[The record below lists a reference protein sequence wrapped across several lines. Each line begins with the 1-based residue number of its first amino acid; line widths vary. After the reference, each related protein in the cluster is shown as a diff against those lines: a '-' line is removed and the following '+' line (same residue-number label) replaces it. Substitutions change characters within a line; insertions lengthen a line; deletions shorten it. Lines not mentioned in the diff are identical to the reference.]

1 MPVNMTLIERC
12 RADLNKVKNEVA
24 KVVVGQRPLID
35 GLLRALLANG
45 HVLIEG
51 VPGIAKTLIV
61 RALAASTSC
70 KFKRIQFT
78 ADLLPTDI
86 LGITSYE
93 EEKGFFVIKG
103 PIFGNFILGDEINR
117 APPKVQ
123 SALLEAMQEKQVTI
137 GRETFPL
144 DKPFS
149 VIATQNPIETLGTYP
164 LPEAQIDRFIF
175 KLMADYPSKDE
186 EKEIIVR
193 NISMHSFEHFK
204 IMPAITPKRI
214 IEMQELTKKIGDKDR
229 IKDYIVEIINATRN
243 PTKYNIRLG
252 KYIQWG
258 ASPRAGISLFIGA
271 KADAVLNGQTFIKP
285 QNVKNV
291 ALSVLS
297 HRIILNYRGEA
308 EGIVTEDVI
317 KEILSKVGI
326 P

>member
-1 MPVNMTLIERC
+1 MPVDMALIERC

-24 KVVVGQRPLID
+24 KVVVGQGPLID

-144 DKPFS
+144 EKPFS

-164 LPEAQIDRFIF
+164 LPEAQIDRFLF
-175 KLMADYPSKDE
+175 KLMANYPSKDE

-193 NISMHSFEHFK
+193 NISMHRFEHFK

-243 PTKYNIRLG
+243 PTKYNIKLG

-258 ASPRAGISLFIGA
+258 SSPRAGISLFIGA
-271 KADAVLNGQTFIKP
+271 KADAVLNGQMFIKP

-291 ALSVLS
+291 ALSALS

-317 KEILSKVGI
+317 KEIISKVGI

>member
-1 MPVNMTLIERC
+1 MPVDMALIERC

-24 KVVVGQRPLID
+24 KVVVGQGPLID

-144 DKPFS
+144 EKPFS

-175 KLMADYPSKDE
+175 KLMANYPSKDE

-193 NISMHSFEHFK
+193 NISMHRFEHFK

-258 ASPRAGISLFIGA
+258 SSPRAGISLFIGA
-271 KADAVLNGQTFIKP
+271 KADAVLNGQMFIKP

-291 ALSVLS
+291 ALSALS

-317 KEILSKVGI
+317 KEIISKVGI

>member
-1 MPVNMTLIERC
+1 MPVDMALIERC

>member
-1 MPVNMTLIERC
+1 MALIERC

-24 KVVVGQRPLID
+24 KVVVGQGPLID

-144 DKPFS
+144 EKPFS

-175 KLMADYPSKDE
+175 KLMANYPSKDE

-193 NISMHSFEHFK
+193 NISMHRFEHFK

-243 PTKYNIRLG
+243 PTKYNIGLG

-258 ASPRAGISLFIGA
+258 SSPRAGISLFIGA
-271 KADAVLNGQTFIKP
+271 KADAVLNGQMFIKP

-291 ALSVLS
+291 ALSALS

-317 KEILSKVGI
+317 KEIISKVGI

>member
-1 MPVNMTLIERC
+1 MPVDMALIERC

-24 KVVVGQRPLID
+24 KVVVGQGPLID

-93 EEKGFFVIKG
+93 EERGFFVIKG

-144 DKPFS
+144 EKPFS

-271 KADAVLNGQTFIKP
+271 KADAVLNGQMFIKP

-291 ALSVLS
+291 ALSALS

-308 EGIVTEDVI
+308 EGIVTGDVI
-317 KEILSKVGI
+317 KEIISKVGI

>member
-1 MPVNMTLIERC
+1 MPVDMALIERC

-24 KVVVGQRPLID
+24 KVVVGQGPLID

-144 DKPFS
+144 EKPFS

-175 KLMADYPSKDE
+175 KLMANYPSKDE

-193 NISMHSFEHFK
+193 NISMHRFEHFK

-258 ASPRAGISLFIGA
+258 SSPRAGISLFIGA
-271 KADAVLNGQTFIKP
+271 KADAVLNGQMFIKP

-291 ALSVLS
+291 ALSALS

-308 EGIVTEDVI
+308 EGIVTEDII
-317 KEILSKVGI
+317 KEIISKVGI

>member
-123 SALLEAMQEKQVTI
+123 SALLEAMQEQQVTI

-175 KLMADYPSKDE
+175 KLTADYPGKDE
-186 EKEIIVR
+186 EKEIIAR

-229 IKDYIVEIINATRN
+229 IKDYIVEITNATRN
-243 PTKYNIRLG
+243 PKKYNIRLG

-258 ASPRAGISLFIGA
+258 SSPRAGISLFIGA

>member
-1 MPVNMTLIERC
+1 MPVDMALIERC

-24 KVVVGQRPLID
+24 KVVVGQGPLID

-144 DKPFS
+144 EKPFS

-175 KLMADYPSKDE
+175 KLMANYPSKDE

-193 NISMHSFEHFK
+193 NISMHRFEHFK
-204 IMPAITPKRI
+204 IMPAITTKRI

-258 ASPRAGISLFIGA
+258 SSPRAGISLFIGA
-271 KADAVLNGQTFIKP
+271 KADAVLNGQMFIKP

-291 ALSVLS
+291 ALSALS

-317 KEILSKVGI
+317 KEIISKVGI

>member
-1 MPVNMTLIERC
+1 MPVDMALIERC

-24 KVVVGQRPLID
+24 KVVVGQGPLID

-144 DKPFS
+144 EKPFS

-164 LPEAQIDRFIF
+164 LPEAQIDRFLF
-175 KLMADYPSKDE
+175 KLMANYPSKDE

-193 NISMHSFEHFK
+193 NISMHRFEHFK

-243 PTKYNIRLG
+243 PTKYNIGLG

-258 ASPRAGISLFIGA
+258 SSPRAGISLFIGA
-271 KADAVLNGQTFIKP
+271 KADAVLNGQMFIKP

-291 ALSVLS
+291 ALSALS

-317 KEILSKVGI
+317 KEIISKVGI